1 MPVRW
6 LGGAIAVC
14 ILLSAQAGAE
24 EERRIVLAASAGLT
38 ETGFLKYLLPRFSL
52 KTGIRVT
59 PVVLEEGIQVDVKLG
74 PADAVKEGRTA
85 FRGGKTVYLVGVAE
99 GGAGRPEHAKR
110 FVDWLLSKVGQRT
123 VGSFRAGGKRVYL
136 AAADAGTRKARAEFT
151 GDVARGEKLA
161 FLHCGRCHVIG
172 PRNRMGGLGSTPSFG
187 VLKTLNDWELRIRGF
202 YLLNPHP
209 AFTQIP
215 GTTEPFDESR
225 PPPIVPLEITLED
238 LDAIMAYVATIEP
251 ARLGRMQNRQ

>member
-6 LGGAIAVC
+6 SGGLIAVC
-14 ILLSAQAGAE
+14 VLLFAHAAAA

-38 ETGFLKYLLPRFSL
+38 ESGFLKYLLPRVSL
-52 KTGIRVT
+52 TTGIRVT

-74 PADAVKEGRTA
+74 PADVVKEGKTA
-85 FRGGKTVYLVGVAE
+85 LRGGKTVYLVRVAE
-99 GGAGRPEHAKR
+99 GGAAPPEHAKR

-123 VGSFRAGGKRVYL
+123 IGSFRANGRQVYL
-136 AAADAGTRKARAEFT
+136 AAAGARAKKARPKFT
-151 GDVARGEKLA
+151 GDLARGEKLA

-187 VLKTLNDWELRIRGF
+187 VLKTLNDWELRFRGF

-209 AFTQIP
+209 SFTQIP
-215 GTTEPFDESR
+215 GATDPFDQTR

-238 LDAIMAYVATIEP
+238 LDAILAYVATIEP
-251 ARLGRMQNRQ
+251 AKLSGAVKRK

>member
-1 MPVRW
+1 MPVGRW
-6 LGGAIAVC
+6 GVAVAAC
-14 ILLSAQAGAE
+14 ILLSAQAGAA

-38 ETGFLKYLLPRFSL
+38 ESGFLDYLLPRFSL

-59 PVVLEEGIQVDVKLG
+59 PVVLEEGIQVDVRLG
-74 PADAVKEGRTA
+74 PSDAVKQGRTA

-99 GGAGRPEHAKR
+99 GGAGKPEHAGR

-123 VGSFRAGGKRVYL
+123 VGSFRANGKQVYL
-136 AAADAGTRKARAEFT
+136 AAAGAGAKKARPTLT
-151 GDVARGEKLA
+151 GDLARGEKLA

-251 ARLGRMQNRQ
+251 ARLGRMKQRQ